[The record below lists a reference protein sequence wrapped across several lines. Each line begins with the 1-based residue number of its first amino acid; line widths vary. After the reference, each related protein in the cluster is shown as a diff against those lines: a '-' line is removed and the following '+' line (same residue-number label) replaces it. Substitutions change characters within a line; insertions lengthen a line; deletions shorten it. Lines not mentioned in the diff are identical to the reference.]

1 MWIYYFPIYKC
12 KRRSRGGREVIG
24 YVVPPRSFSGA
35 NSKTEVLSRG
45 HLHIFASEE
54 VTNVATT
61 NIVCRRS
68 IFIGHPLLLNYV
80 KVFLGLGEKKTQNKQ
95 SIMQTNPPK
104 ESHKQS
110 ADVGCIM
117 RASGRFY
124 LSETISNVQKK
135 NKTHL
140 PCFSRLSFVFRFR
153 SLIPKL
159 SISKLGVTVRK

>member
-61 NIVCRRS
+61 NIVCRRR

-124 LSETISNVQKK
+124 LSVTISNVQKK
-135 NKTHL
+135 KKNTSPLFFPSVFCVPFSFLNSKTVN
-140 PCFSRLSFVFRFR
+140 F
-153 SLIPKL
+153 
-159 SISKLGVTVRK
+159 

>member
-24 YVVPPRSFSGA
+24 YDVPPRSFSGA

-80 KVFLGLGEKKTQNKQ
+80 KVFLGLGEKTTQSKQ

-124 LSETISNVQKK
+124 LSVTISNVQKK
-135 NKTHL
+135 KKNTSPLFFPSVFCVPFSFLNSKTVN
-140 PCFSRLSFVFRFR
+140 F
-153 SLIPKL
+153 
-159 SISKLGVTVRK
+159 

>member
-80 KVFLGLGEKKTQNKQ
+80 KVFLGLGEKTTQSKQ

-124 LSETISNVQKK
+124 LSVTISNVQKK
-135 NKTHL
+135 KKNTSPLFFPSVFCVPFSFLNSKTVN
-140 PCFSRLSFVFRFR
+140 S
-153 SLIPKL
+153 
-159 SISKLGVTVRK
+159 

>member
-80 KVFLGLGEKKTQNKQ
+80 KVFLGLGEKKTQSKQ

-124 LSETISNVQKK
+124 LSVTISNVQKK
-135 NKTHL
+135 KKNTSPLFFPSVFCVPFSFLNSKTVN
-140 PCFSRLSFVFRFR
+140 S
-153 SLIPKL
+153 
-159 SISKLGVTVRK
+159 

>member
-61 NIVCRRS
+61 NIVCRRR

-80 KVFLGLGEKKTQNKQ
+80 KVFLGLGEKTTQSKQ

-124 LSETISNVQKK
+124 LSVTISNVQKK
-135 NKTHL
+135 KKNTSPLFFPSVFCVPFSFLNSKTVN
-140 PCFSRLSFVFRFR
+140 F
-153 SLIPKL
+153 
-159 SISKLGVTVRK
+159 

>member
-80 KVFLGLGEKKTQNKQ
+80 KVFLGLGEKKTQSKQ

-124 LSETISNVQKK
+124 LSVTISNVQKK
-135 NKTHL
+135 KKNTSPLFFPSVFCVPFSFLNSKTVN
-140 PCFSRLSFVFRFR
+140 F
-153 SLIPKL
+153 
-159 SISKLGVTVRK
+159 

>member
-80 KVFLGLGEKKTQNKQ
+80 KVFLGLGEKTTQSKQ

-124 LSETISNVQKK
+124 LSVTISNVQKK
-135 NKTHL
+135 KKNTSPLFFPSVFCVPFSFLNSKTVN
-140 PCFSRLSFVFRFR
+140 F
-153 SLIPKL
+153 
-159 SISKLGVTVRK
+159 

>member
-35 NSKTEVLSRG
+35 NFKTEVLSRG

-61 NIVCRRS
+61 NIVCRRR

-80 KVFLGLGEKKTQNKQ
+80 KVFLGLGEKKTQSKQ

-110 ADVGCIM
+110 ADVGCVM

-124 LSETISNVQKK
+124 LSVTISNVQKK
-135 NKTHL
+135 KKKNTSPLFFPSVFCVPFSFLNSKTVN
-140 PCFSRLSFVFRFR
+140 F
-153 SLIPKL
+153 
-159 SISKLGVTVRK
+159 